1 MSSSG
6 VWGVFLDRDGVLN
19 DVVVDGASGLPESP
33 YRPEDVHLLAGAA
46 EAVQLVVGS
55 GAVVA
60 VVSNQPAA
68 AKGTHSLAELEAVH
82 AEVARQLAAASAP
95 VAVWRYCVHHP
106 EGTDPELGRAC
117 DCRKPASGMILEA
130 AEILGVDDLSAS
142 WVVGDSDVDIE
153 AGRAAGCRTVLVET
167 AATAHR
173 RGRGVIADHNA
184 AGVLDAARIIAL
196 ATAQIG
202 SAA

>member
-1 MSSSG
+1 
-6 VWGVFLDRDGVLN
+6 
-19 DVVVDGASGLPESP
+19 
-33 YRPEDVHLLAGAA
+33 
-46 EAVQLVVGS
+46 
-55 GAVVA
+55 
-60 VVSNQPAA
+60 
-68 AKGTHSLAELEAVH
+68 
-82 AEVARQLAAASAP
+82 
-95 VAVWRYCVHHP
+95 
-106 EGTDPELGRAC
+106 
-117 DCRKPASGMILEA
+117 MILEA